1 MQTANYFQ
9 DGYGMALKAPDNSV
23 MSTEFIDTDNDGTDD
38 RYQAGPGMPTF
49 KGKFGIRDS
58 RKAKQTL
65 GLDNRKALKNYLKQ
79 LQAAGITFESPLLEK
94 YKYLDD

>member
-1 MQTANYFQ
+1 
-9 DGYGMALKAPDNSV
+9 

-65 GLDNRKALKNYLKQ
+65 GLDNRKALKN
-79 LQAAGITFESPLLEK
+79 S
-94 YKYLDD
+94 